1 MDTTE
6 QWDASINFEEKAEE
20 VQRLS
25 VSMLQHV

>member
-6 QWDASINFEEKAEE
+6 QWDASINFEDKAEE

-25 VSMLQHV
+25 VRALDA